1 MKKEKICVSN
11 LCKNIAYILIPIL
24 LLILVTSII
33 SVIYIREN
41 TDINSKTDKE
51 FFDTKVFSSSYMYSI
66 NKALAIIMSN
76 NLPDEQEYDYIEGNY
91 YNYDI
96 QKNVDINR
104 KQGNIFYWQKSRQE
118 NFIFLIIDNNKN
130 IAVSDDVLKIFQ
142 KQLETKDKQIE
153 RLQNT
158 VDYFQKENLALNQQI
173 ELLLN
178 DDVQD
183 IQIEE
188 IDDDLSLYSKIKGKK
203 KSKKND
209 KNQER
214 LEEAVYKFKFTKEQ
228 NRDMNDKK
236 YLLNSISMTLLARGK
251 IMCHLFPMR
260 KISIFRSPYPTRQ
273 GLI

>member
-1 MKKEKICVSN
+1 MKREKICVSN

-130 IAVSDDVLKIFQ
+130 IAYTNLEHTMNTDTIAEIKNVINKNRIYWSYENKDVKTTIKRLSIENIKYTADFAKI
-142 KQLETKDKQIE
+142 ES
-153 RLQNT
+153 N
-158 VDYFQKENLALNQQI
+158 DYSIYTAL
-173 ELLLN
+173 
-178 DDVQD
+178 
-183 IQIEE
+183 
-188 IDDDLSLYSKIKGKK
+188 IDDLIY
-203 KSKKND
+203 
-209 KNQER
+209 
-214 LEEAVYKFKFTKEQ
+214 
-228 NRDMNDKK
+228 RDE
-236 YLLNSISMTLLARGK
+236 YYTSSILNN
-251 IMCHLFPMR
+251 
-260 KISIFRSPYPTRQ
+260 
-273 GLI
+273 

>member
-1 MKKEKICVSN
+1 MKREKICVSN

-96 QKNVDINR
+96 QKNVNINR

-130 IAVSDDVLKIFQ
+130 IAYTN
-142 KQLETKDKQIE
+142 LEHTM
-153 RLQNT
+153 NT
-158 VDYFQKENLALNQQI
+158 DTIA
-173 ELLLN
+173 
-178 DDVQD
+178 
-183 IQIEE
+183 E
-188 IDDDLSLYSKIKGKK
+188 I
-203 KSKKND
+203 KNVIN
-209 KNQER
+209 KNR
-214 LEEAVYKFKFTKEQ
+214 IYW
-228 NRDMNDKK
+228 
-236 YLLNSISMTLLARGK
+236 S
-251 IMCHLFPMR
+251 
-260 KISIFRSPYPTRQ
+260 
-273 GLI
+273 

>member
-1 MKKEKICVSN
+1 MKREKICVSN

-130 IAVSDDVLKIFQ
+130 IAYTNLEHTMNTDTVEEIKNEYQEKSYNLEYEYKYKVRKLEKENSKLHKIIDKFY
-142 KQLETKDKQIE
+142 ETIDKFIHWICE
-153 RLQNT
+153 KFDMGAEDNLIR
-158 VDYFQKENLALNQQI
+158 DFQKETNTFIDPVKQI
-173 ELLLN
+173 
-178 DDVQD
+178 
-183 IQIEE
+183 
-188 IDDDLSLYSKIKGKK
+188 K
-203 KSKKND
+203 
-209 KNQER
+209 R
-214 LEEAVYKFKFTKEQ
+214 
-228 NRDMNDKK
+228 
-236 YLLNSISMTLLARGK
+236 
-251 IMCHLFPMR
+251 
-260 KISIFRSPYPTRQ
+260 
-273 GLI
+273 

>member
-1 MKKEKICVSN
+1 MKREKICVSN

-96 QKNVDINR
+96 QKNVNINR

-130 IAVSDDVLKIFQ
+130 IAYTNLEHTMNTDTIAEIKNVINKNRIYWSYENKDVKTTIKRLSIENIKYTADFEKI
-142 KQLETKDKQIE
+142 ES
-153 RLQNT
+153 N
-158 VDYFQKENLALNQQI
+158 DYSIYTAL
-173 ELLLN
+173 
-178 DDVQD
+178 
-183 IQIEE
+183 
-188 IDDDLSLYSKIKGKK
+188 IDDLIY
-203 KSKKND
+203 
-209 KNQER
+209 
-214 LEEAVYKFKFTKEQ
+214 
-228 NRDMNDKK
+228 RDE
-236 YLLNSISMTLLARGK
+236 YYTSSILNN
-251 IMCHLFPMR
+251 
-260 KISIFRSPYPTRQ
+260 
-273 GLI
+273 